1 MPIYRQ
7 VPSRPKGRELVKRP
21 PSANVGIGGCVS
33 PQPRTN
39 GRFELDQYV
48 NLYRNSD
55 TRPEQQ
61 QFVQVLRE
69 GCAFIGIEFTHFD
82 DPTIRRRNWRHFIN
96 AKPSGS
102 SYLDALLSLISSPI
116 AKACCSVLI

>member
-1 MPIYRQ
+1 LIQ
-7 VPSRPKGRELVKRP
+7 INTS
-21 PSANVGIGGCVS
+21 
-33 PQPRTN
+33 
-39 GRFELDQYV
+39 

-55 TRPEQQ
+55 ARPEQQ

-69 GCAFIGIEFTHFD
+69 GGAFKGIELTDLD
-82 DPTIRRRNWRHFIN
+82 DPAIRHRNWRHFIN
-96 AKPSGS
+96 AKPSAS